1 MSTATKSKTYSRRTA
16 GVFLL
21 VGLLAGVTIGGGGD
35 VIAASTT
42 KSVTVCADKKTN
54 VLRYAKSNKCLKTEM
69 ALNFSGAQ
77 GAAGAT
83 GAKGGTGTTGAA
95 GAKGDTGTAGT
106 TGAKGDTG
114 TAGTTGAKGDSGA
127 SITTELITINYVEAG
142 GVGVT
147 PCANSMWINWVT
159 LTGTYGAHCRITL
172 RVVVP

>member
-83 GAKGGTGTTGAA
+83 GATGAKGDTGAA

-114 TAGTTGAKGDSGA
+114 A
-127 SITTELITINYVEAG
+127 SITTELITINYVDAG
-142 GVGVT
+142 GVGNK
-147 PCANSMWINWVT
+147 CENAMWIDYVP
-159 LTGTYGAHCRITL
+159 LTDRQGAWCRITL
-172 RVVVP
+172 RVVAP